1 MPQIFKLLLQIFL
14 FLLIFGLGSVLIT
27 DGGGVVA
34 YIGHYIMNL
43 FHRADLNP
51 NNSGFNEFFQLILI
65 AVFVG
70 WAIRRFRNMRK
81 K

>member
-1 MPQIFKLLLQIFL
+1 VQSAFKIVLIIAL
-14 FLLIFGLGSVLIT
+14 FLLLFAIGSVVIQE
-27 DGGGVVA
+27 GGGIVS

>member
-1 MPQIFKLLLQIFL
+1 MHQGFKVILIIVF
-14 FLLIFGLGSVLIT
+14 FLLIFGLGSVVIK
-27 DGGGVVA
+27 DGGEVVA

-51 NNSGFNEFFQLILI
+51 NNSGFNDFFQLILI

-70 WAIRRFRNMRK
+70 WAIRRLKRMRRK
-81 K
+81 

>member
-1 MPQIFKLLLQIFL
+1 MSQIFKLLLLIIL
-14 FLLIFGLGSVLIT
+14 FLLLFALGSVVIQE
-27 DGGGVVA
+27 GGEVVA
-34 YIGHYIMNL
+34 YIGHYIMGL
-43 FHRADLNP
+43 FHKADLNP

-70 WAIRRFRNMRK
+70 WTIQRFKKMRK

>member
-1 MPQIFKLLLQIFL
+1 MLLILS
-14 FLLIFGLGSVLIT
+14 LLIFAICAVLIR
-27 DGGGVVA
+27 DMGEVIAHV
-34 YIGHYIMNL
+34 GHHIMNL
-43 FHRADLNP
+43 FHKADLNP

-70 WAIRRFRNMRK
+70 WTIHRFKRMRK

>member
-1 MPQIFKLLLQIFL
+1 MNNVFKLLM
-14 FLLIFGLGSVLIT
+14 LLILSLLLFALCAVFIRDMGEII
-27 DGGGVVA
+27 A
-34 YIGHYIMNL
+34 YIGHYIINL
-43 FHRADLNP
+43 FHKADLNP

-70 WAIRRFRNMRK
+70 WTIHRFKRMRK

>member
-1 MPQIFKLLLQIFL
+1 MPYIFKWLMLLILSILLLA
-14 FLLIFGLGSVLIT
+14 LGA
-27 DGGGVVA
+27 VVIRDVGEILA
-34 YIGHYIMNL
+34 YLGRYIMEL
-43 FHRADLNP
+43 FHKADLNS

-70 WAIRRFRNMRK
+70 WTIHRFKRMRK